1 MFGEQV
7 FGANRC
13 STNKCSVCDAVG
25 RFCGTF
31 SNRDL
36 GGGSPIHNFEVS
48 LISVRFIQTVFRLS
62 QGMTVAERAPDVV
75 RPLGDAANVATFP
88 LLMWLLVARLLVPEP
103 TPSAC

>member
-25 RFCGTF
+25 RFSGTF

-36 GGGSPIHNFEVS
+36 GGGSPTHNFEVS
-48 LISVRFIQTVFRLS
+48 LISVRFIQTVFRVS
-62 QGMTVAERAPDVV
+62 QGMTVVERAPDAVGV
-75 RPLGDAANVATFP
+75 SANVATLP
-88 LLMWLLVARLLVPEP
+88 LLMWLLVPEP

>member
-31 SNRDL
+31 SNRESN
-36 GGGSPIHNFEVS
+36 GGSPIHNFEVS
-48 LISVRFIQTVFRLS
+48 LISVRFIQTVFRVS
-62 QGMTVAERAPDVV
+62 QVTPVAERAPDVV
-75 RPLGDAANVATFP
+75 HPLGDVANVATFP
-88 LLMWLLVARLLVPEP
+88 LLMWLHSL
-103 TPSAC
+103 